1 MKLFRRR
8 FTTPGAPPGTTAHVA
23 FPHPPSIRVLSYDAV
38 DLVERERVSVE
49 EAVGLVA
56 PGRVTWIDCRGLG
69 DGSVVQALGERLGLH
84 PLALSDVV
92 NTGQRP
98 KVEAYEDQLFLI
110 VRMVTLDSEK
120 SLEWDQLSIFLGK
133 HFVVS
138 FQETPPDCLDAVRE
152 RIRSGR
158 KPRSQIR
165 TLGPDYLACM
175 LVDATVDGYFP
186 VLEHYG
192 ERIESLEENLF
203 ATRRKDILGSLYRTR
218 RDLTAFRRAV
228 LPLREALLHLQRDA
242 EAAISTRARLHLRD
256 TLDHTAQVLDL
267 NDDYVDLT
275 AQLVEMHL
283 SLTARKTNEVIRVL
297 TLVTAIF
304 IPLTFIAGVYG
315 MNFDRDHPAN
325 MPELGWSLGYPFF
338 WGLCLVTTGVPV
350 AIFYRLGWLRR

>member
-1 MKLFRRR
+1 MSYNAQELIERR
-8 FTTPGAPPGTTAHVA
+8 G
-23 FPHPPSIRVLSYDAV
+23 I
-38 DLVERERVSVE
+38 SVE

-69 DGSVVQALGERLGLH
+69 DGAMVQALGERLGLH

-98 KVEAYEDQLFLI
+98 KVEAYDDQLFLI
-110 VRMVTLDSEK
+110 VRMVMLNPEK
-120 SLEWDQLSIFLGK
+120 DLEWDQLSIFLGK

-152 RIRSGR
+152 RIRSPR

-165 TLGPDYLACM
+165 SLGADYLACM

-192 ERIESLEENLF
+192 ERIESLEEHLF
-203 ATRRKDILGSLYRTR
+203 AARSQDVLGSLYRTR

-228 LPLREALLHLQRDA
+228 LPLREALLHLQRDP
-242 EAAISTRARLHLRD
+242 ESTIGTRARLHVRD

-267 NDDYVDLT
+267 NDDYSDLT

-315 MNFDRDHPAN
+315 MNFDRSHPGN
-325 MPELGWSLGYPFF
+325 MPELGWPHGYAFF
-338 WGLCLVTTGVPV
+338 WGLCLVTTVALV
-350 AIFYRLGWLRR
+350 AIFFRLGWLRR